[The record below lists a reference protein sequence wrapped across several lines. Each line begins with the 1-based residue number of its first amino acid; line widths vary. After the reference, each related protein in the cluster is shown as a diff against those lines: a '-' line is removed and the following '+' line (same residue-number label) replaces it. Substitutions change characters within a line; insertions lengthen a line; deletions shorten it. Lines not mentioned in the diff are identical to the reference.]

1 MGVGGIAGKYIGDR
15 VEPTSLPQVRL
26 FPATHFYFSE

>member
-15 VEPTSLPQVRL
+15 VEPTSLPQVR
-26 FPATHFYFSE
+26 YFMPPTFIS